1 MAKLIEKSPQ
11 KSVRRAAQQ
20 LGMAKTTVHKI
31 MRVDLK
37 LFPYKIQTFQPI
49 SQDSKVKRFEFAN
62 LILNMIFHHEI
73 NISDIWFS
81 DEAHF
86 YIDGYVNKQNWRF
99 WGSENPYLVAE
110 KSLHPRRITVWA
122 ALSSRGIIGPIFI
135 NENITANLYKG
146 ILEDSFVPFL
156 QGIQNM
162 TDFENAW
169 FQQDGARPHRTQ
181 EVFSL
186 LNEHFGKR
194 VFALDYP
201 EASGEGIEWPP
212 YSPDLNPCDF
222 YLWGFLKD
230 RVYANRPTSIEELQ
244 DKIKS
249 EIISISPEILQKV
262 ASSFLERLHYVISED
277 GGHFENIYS

>member
-1 MAKLIEKSPQ
+1 
-11 KSVRRAAQQ
+11 
-20 LGMAKTTVHKI
+20 
-31 MRVDLK
+31 MRV
-37 LFPYKIQTFQPI
+37 
-49 SQDSKVKRFEFAN
+49 
-62 LILNMIFHHEI
+62 
-73 NISDIWFS
+73 
-81 DEAHF
+81 
-86 YIDGYVNKQNWRF
+86 
-99 WGSENPYLVAE
+99 
-110 KSLHPRRITVWA
+110 
-122 ALSSRGIIGPIFI
+122 

-156 QGIQNM
+156 KGIQNI
-162 TDFENAW
+162 TDFEDAW

-186 LNEHFGKR
+186 LNKHFGKR
-194 VFALDYP
+194 VIALDYP
-201 EASGEGIEWPP
+201 EASGEGIKWP
-212 YSPDLNPCDF
+212 PCDF

-249 EIISISPEILQKV
+249 EIILISPEILQKV